1 MVAMRQR
8 TAQIQSIPVPI
19 SKAVLEA
26 LNSNEGSTEALGAE
40 ATAEDSA
47 RTGASASAS
56 ASARAGAG
64 NARGKTYNA
73 KNSVEIGNRYKLGI
87 SEHEPYIA
95 PVPVKKP
102 VKASSLNNTKN
113 YYQNGKQP
121 CYNCSDS
128 HERDPVYYEPWHQK
142 FKAPSI
148 DNAPHRSGNV
158 YTPKTFE

>member
-1 MVAMRQR
+1 M
-8 TAQIQSIPVPI
+8 
-19 SKAVLEA
+19 VLEA
-26 LNSNEGSTEALGAE
+26 LNSNEGSTAALGAE
-40 ATAEDSA
+40 ATAGA
-47 RTGASASAS
+47 RAGAEASASAS
-56 ASARAGAG
+56 TSACTITRTGDMC
-64 NARGKTYNA
+64 ARGKTYNA

-95 PVPVKKP
+95 PVPVKNP
-102 VKASSLNNTKN
+102 IRSSSLNNTKN

-128 HERDPVYYEPWHQK
+128 YERDPTYYEPWHQK

>member
-8 TAQIQSIPVPI
+8 TAQIQSLPVPI
-19 SKAVLEA
+19 SKVVLEA
-26 LNSNEGSTEALGAE
+26 LNSNEGSTDALEAE
-40 ATAEDSA
+40 
-47 RTGASASAS
+47 ASASA
-56 ASARAGAG
+56 G
-64 NARGKTYNA
+64 NSTRTGDMSARGKTYNA

-102 VKASSLNNTKN
+102 IRSSSLNNTKN

-128 HERDPVYYEPWHQK
+128 YERDPAYYEPWHQK

>member
-8 TAQIQSIPVPI
+8 TAQIQSLPVPI
-19 SKAVLEA
+19 SKVVLEA
-26 LNSNEGSTEALGAE
+26 LNSNEGSTDALEAE
-40 ATAEDSA
+40 ASA
-47 RTGASASAS
+47 RTSTS
-56 ASARAGAG
+56 AG
-64 NARGKTYNA
+64 NSTRTGDMSARGKTYNA

-95 PVPVKKP
+95 PVPVKNP
-102 VKASSLNNTKN
+102 IRSSSLNNTKN

-128 HERDPVYYEPWHQK
+128 YERDPAYYEPWHQK

>member
-1 MVAMRQR
+1 M
-8 TAQIQSIPVPI
+8 
-19 SKAVLEA
+19 VLEA
-26 LNSNEGSTEALGAE
+26 LNSNEGSTDALGAE
-40 ATAEDSA
+40 ATAGD
-47 RTGASASAS
+47 R
-56 ASARAGAG
+56 ARAGAG
-64 NARGKTYNA
+64 ASTSAGTSTRTGDMSARSKTYNA

-87 SEHEPYIA
+87 SEPEPYIA

-102 VKASSLNNTKN
+102 IRSSSLNSTKN

-128 HERDPVYYEPWHQK
+128 YERDPAYYEPWHQK

>member
-8 TAQIQSIPVPI
+8 TAQIQSLPVPI
-19 SKAVLEA
+19 SKVVLEA
-26 LNSNEGSTEALGAE
+26 LNSNEGSTEALEAE
-40 ATAEDSA
+40 ASA
-47 RTGASASAS
+47 RTSTSTS
-56 ASARAGAG
+56 AG
-64 NARGKTYNA
+64 NSTRTGDMSARGKTYNA

-87 SEHEPYIA
+87 SEPEPYIA

-102 VKASSLNNTKN
+102 IRSSSLNSTKN

-128 HERDPVYYEPWHQK
+128 YERDPTYYEPWHQK

>member
-1 MVAMRQR
+1 M
-8 TAQIQSIPVPI
+8 
-19 SKAVLEA
+19 VLEV
-26 LNSNEGSTEALGAE
+26 LNSNEGSTEVLGAE
-40 ATAEDSA
+40 ATAGDSA
-47 RTGASASAS
+47 SANASASTS
-56 ASARAGAG
+56 TRAGAES
-64 NARGKTYNA
+64 ARGKTYNA

-87 SEHEPYIA
+87 SDHEPYIA

-102 VKASSLNNTKN
+102 IRSSSINSTKN

-128 HERDPVYYEPWHQK
+128 YERDPVYYEPWHQK
-142 FKAPSI
+142 FKAPSM

>member
-8 TAQIQSIPVPI
+8 TAQIQSLPVPI
-19 SKAVLEA
+19 SKVVLEA
-26 LNSNEGSTEALGAE
+26 LNSNEGSTDALEAE
-40 ATAEDSA
+40 ASA
-47 RTGASASAS
+47 RTSASA
-56 ASARAGAG
+56 G
-64 NARGKTYNA
+64 NSTRTGDMSARGKTYNA

-95 PVPVKKP
+95 PMPVKKP
-102 VKASSLNNTKN
+102 IRSSSLNSTKN

-128 HERDPVYYEPWHQK
+128 YERDPAYYEPWHQK

>member
-1 MVAMRQR
+1 M
-8 TAQIQSIPVPI
+8 
-19 SKAVLEA
+19 VLEV

-40 ATAEDSA
+40 ATGKNSA
-47 RTGASASAS
+47 SDGAGASANAS
-56 ASARAGAG
+56 AGTSTRAGAG

-87 SEHEPYIA
+87 SDHEPYIA

-102 VKASSLNNTKN
+102 IRSSSLNSTKN

-128 HERDPVYYEPWHQK
+128 YERDPVYYEPWHQK
-142 FKAPSI
+142 FKAPSM

>member
-1 MVAMRQR
+1 M
-8 TAQIQSIPVPI
+8 
-19 SKAVLEA
+19 VLEA
-26 LNSNEGSTEALGAE
+26 LNSNEGSTDALVAEATVGDRAGAE
-40 ATAEDSA
+40 ASA
-47 RTGASASAS
+47 RTSTS
-56 ASARAGAG
+56 AG
-64 NARGKTYNA
+64 NSTRTGDMSARGKTYNA

-102 VKASSLNNTKN
+102 IRSSSLNSTKN

-128 HERDPVYYEPWHQK
+128 YERDPAYYEPWHQK